1 MFAGSFFSFFFY
13 AEKAVVWTQ
22 RKRGVDERSVY
33 WQCTSLDLM
42 FSRQFEKHGVSRFTC
57 FRSLFGCRRS
67 ATRICTWKTNWKK
80 KRNILL
86 RTSEAEQKKRE
97 GSTVACFR
105 GCHFSVTSGVLKVSR
120 ITHVYAQAVVKF
132 WVLGSCPIFQLWKK
146 GSSFIVT
153 TSQLVSSVQTIVYAV
168 SRKDL
173 HSWKGTYQKKHW
185 CSQKECSHF
194 ASLRLMKSKRVL
206 IWEIWVSQIQETHQK
221 W

>member
-1 MFAGSFFSFFFY
+1 MFAGSFFSIFMY

-86 RTSEAEQKKRE
+86 RAKETKRKRE
-97 GSTVACFR
+97 YRRMFSRLSLFGHAWSVEGVSIYTCRCAGSRQIQDVRFSLLSPCHVSDFLWWKVKRNTSRENVFVCQTV
-105 GCHFSVTSGVLKVSR
+105 TL
-120 ITHVYAQAVVKF
+120 QAVYGF
-132 WVLGSCPIFQLWKK
+132 
-146 GSSFIVT
+146 
-153 TSQLVSSVQTIVYAV
+153 
-168 SRKDL
+168 
-173 HSWKGTYQKKHW
+173 
-185 CSQKECSHF
+185 
-194 ASLRLMKSKRVL
+194 
-206 IWEIWVSQIQETHQK
+206 
-221 W
+221 